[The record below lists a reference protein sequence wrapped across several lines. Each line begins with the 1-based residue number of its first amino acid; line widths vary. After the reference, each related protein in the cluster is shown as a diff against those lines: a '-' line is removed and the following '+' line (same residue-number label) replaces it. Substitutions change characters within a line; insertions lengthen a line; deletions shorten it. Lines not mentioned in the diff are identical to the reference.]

1 MQGNLQI
8 HQVHVGQ
15 DGQVNVSTL
24 YHHSLSMWV
33 FLLPFSLSSCFS
45 SFDLRLWCLG
55 QRALPVSHLCSV
67 RSERNFRSKAA
78 HPNTFSNSSF
88 CIHVY
93 VTPWL
98 TTWFCMACVLR
109 RESDRCLWS
118 VCLALLSLALNHTF
132 YFNSDPATK
141 REILRTTF
149 WEACCKHFTIAL
161 NYFLCGAR
169 LRCVYCGVQNLS
181 LLLKMLLFARHDL
194 HMKVSLT
201 ITWVL
206 TFYLAINDMASAVCM
221 DFVWLVPLSSF

>member
-1 MQGNLQI
+1 MWKSYICFYFLQGNLQI

-109 RESDRCLWS
+109 WESDRCLRS

-132 YFNSDPATK
+132 YFNSDPATN
-141 REILRTTF
+141 REITAF
-149 WEACCKHFTIAL
+149 FVPHFVRPAVNTS
-161 NYFLCGAR
+161 
-169 LRCVYCGVQNLS
+169 LS
-181 LLLKMLLFARHDL
+181 LWIISCVVHVWGVYIVGSKIWVCYWKCFFLPDM
-194 HMKVSLT
+194 T
-201 ITWVL
+201 YTWKFHL
-206 TFYLAINDMASAVCM
+206 Q
-221 DFVWLVPLSSF
+221 